1 MLLDGLLQLDSAH
14 AYTAT
19 AISTNVWDC
28 LGPSTLAGGNTTR
41 DIGAGENLHLSILIT
56 TTVAA
61 SGGASTTVFTLES
74 ADNTSLTTPTVHWTG
89 SSIAKATLV
98 AGYWYAQGIIIPAG
112 AYKRYVGIRFTP
124 TTNDW
129 TAGAVSAWLHYGR
142 FDTTVYNSG
151 VTNSV

>member
-1 MLLDGLLQLDSAH
+1 MLLDKLCQLDAAH

-19 AISTNVWDC
+19 AVSTNVID
-28 LGPSTLAGGNTTR
+28 LGPVTSNTLR
-41 DIGAGENLHLSILIT
+41 DLGAGEPLYLSILIT

-74 ADNTSLTTPTVHWTG
+74 DDNTSLSSATTHWTG
-89 SSIAKATLV
+89 PSIAKATLV
-98 AGYWYAQGIIIPAG
+98 AGYWYAKAIPLPAG
-112 AYKRYVGIRFTP
+112 DYQRYLGIRFTP

-129 TAGAVSAWLHYGR
+129 TAGAVSAWIHAGR
-142 FDTTVYNSG
+142 FDTTVYASG